1 MDTTYT
7 NYNMDGWYVR
17 FPQEWKFSLDK
28 NQQPIQI
35 IFEAGEAVTIYISTW
50 NWGNAE
56 TGELADAETISSF
69 FLQAFAQRGV
79 ERLEDF
85 SGYYPE
91 GFTVCAGKSIT
102 EDGYSMISCA
112 ICTEGCALTA
122 YFVFEQGVEIE
133 TYIKYIKTIERE

>member
-1 MDTTYT
+1 
-7 NYNMDGWYVR
+7 MDGWYVR

-85 SGYYPE
+85 SDR
-91 GFTVCAGKSIT
+91 KS
-102 EDGYSMISCA
+102 
-112 ICTEGCALTA
+112 
-122 YFVFEQGVEIE
+122 VV
-133 TYIKYIKTIERE
+133 